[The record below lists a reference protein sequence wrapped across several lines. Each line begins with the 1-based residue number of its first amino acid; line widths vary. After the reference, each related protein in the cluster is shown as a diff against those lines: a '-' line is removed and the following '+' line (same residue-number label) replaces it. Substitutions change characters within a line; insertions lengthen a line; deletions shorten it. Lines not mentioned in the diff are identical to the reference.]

1 MLKAAVVSP
10 MPKLKATA
18 AAAVCP
24 GALASILNP
33 YRISR
38 QNELIENPPIRAP
51 QVQRRAAPSSA
62 VQRHARRPARLEVR
76 RPARPAACPVT
87 LRCGQEDS
95 YKGRPGAGE
104 PRGWRAGSERRL
116 ARS

>member
-10 MPKLKATA
+10 MPRVKATA

-51 QVQRRAAPSSA
+51 QGAAPSSGMPA
-62 VQRHARRPARLEVR
+62 VRPGS
-76 RPARPAACPVT
+76 
-87 LRCGQEDS
+87 RCA
-95 YKGRPGAGE
+95 GRPDPQLVQSHYGAARKIVTRVG
-104 PRGWRAGSERRL
+104 PGPASGAAG
-116 ARS
+116 